1 MKAAVGTPTG
11 SRSGSGTVVSK
22 ADTASYASAPTAPPV
37 NRGIPS
43 VGWTRRR
50 GTNARIASSG
60 SCAGDVSI
68 GQVGASTSAR

>member
-11 SRSGSGTVVSK
+11 SRSGIGTVVSK

-50 GTNARIASSG
+50 GTNARMAASG
-60 SCAGDVSI
+60 SAPSSVST
-68 GQVGASTSAR
+68 GRSAE